1 MGRAP
6 DDLYD
11 IGAKK
16 VMAEL
21 AMLII
26 NRFEIPVTSSH
37 IASMVK
43 MFEKKAF
50 YYKNIAIKN
59 T

>member
-6 DDLYD
+6 DELYD

-16 VMAEL
+16 VMIEL

-37 IASMVK
+37 IASMIEI
-43 MFEKKAF
+43 FEKKVF
-50 YYKNIAIKN
+50 YCKNIAIKN

>member
-6 DDLYD
+6 DELYD

-16 VMAEL
+16 VMTEL
-21 AMLII
+21 AMFII

-37 IASMVK
+37 IASMIK
-43 MFEKKAF
+43 IFEKQAF
-50 YYKNIAIKN
+50 YLKNICN
-59 T
+59 